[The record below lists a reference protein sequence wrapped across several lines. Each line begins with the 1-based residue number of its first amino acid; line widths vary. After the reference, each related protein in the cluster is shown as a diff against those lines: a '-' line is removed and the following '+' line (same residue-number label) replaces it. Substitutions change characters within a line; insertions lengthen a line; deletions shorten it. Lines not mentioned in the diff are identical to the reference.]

1 MGPLVLPALIAG
13 GAALAGAGI
22 SSAGQAAANKAALRE
37 AQRNREFQERMSNT
51 AYQRAVADMRAAGLN
66 PGLAYQQG
74 GASGVSGSTA
84 QIENPLGPL
93 GAGVGSAAQQA
104 MHAAQVQA
112 SLQLTSAQTAKTL
125 SEKQLTDIEA
135 ANRSNVLAAEVE
147 LKGASAE
154 AQRSQAREAQRRLY
168 EALDTWPSRKQLPE
182 LAALREKLKSMEER
196 GTLFEKI
203 QAARIANEIS
213 KARLPFE
220 ASRAEL
226 MKRVVDIVRPFLQ
239 VGREGL
245 SGAPN
250 LIGDI
255 ATTLDNWPAIF
266 GEEMQDALTS
276 GAAWLGRK
284 GLGSGKAAPW
294 ARRFID
300 WATH

>member
-22 SSAGQAAANKAALRE
+22 SSAGQAAANKAALAE

-84 QIENPLGPL
+84 QVENALGPL

-135 ANRSNVLAAEVE
+135 ANRSAVLAAEVD

-154 AQRSQAREAQRRLY
+154 AQRAQAQEAQRRLY

-182 LAALREKLKSMEER
+182 LAALREKLKIMEER

-239 VGREGL
+239 AGREGL

-255 ATTLDNWPAIF
+255 STTLDNWPGIF
-266 GEEMQDALTS
+266 GEELQDALTRGS
-276 GAAWLGRK
+276 AYLGRK

-294 ARRFID
+294 ARRFLD